1 MDGTTSMSYI
11 FPTTKP
17 QSLSCIRLIH
27 IVMGHHINEL
37 QDSFK
42 YNVTQEKNLANRYK
56 PTNSRRAFTRLGE
69 NKIFEIACKVVGL
82 SPTKET
88 FRIKKLHL

>member
-1 MDGTTSMSYI
+1 MSYI
-11 FPTTKP
+11 FPTTKIELH
-17 QSLSCIRLIH
+17 SFNSYSYGR
-27 IVMGHHINEL
+27 HHINEL

-88 FRIKKLHL
+88 FRIKKLHLEVHYVYIN